1 MRINPRSLSSWSVR
15 RTLLAPALAVFL
27 LAAAVPARAATNA
40 LAALPA
46 KLAALEK
53 SAHGRL
59 GLAVLDTATGTRFG
73 YRDRERFP
81 LCSTF
86 KLVLAAA
93 ILKKSQADPTLLAKH
108 VRYTEP
114 ELLAWA
120 PITRQHL
127 AQGLDVAAL
136 CAAALQYSDNTAAN
150 LLLRELGGPRALT
163 AFARGLGDQAFRL
176 DRPEPELNSAVPHD
190 PRDTTTPS
198 AMAATTA
205 KLVLGRAPALATR
218 EQLAQWLRGNTTGN
232 DSIRAGVP
240 AGWDVGDKTG
250 SGAYGT
256 TNDVAVLWPPKG
268 APLVLALYFTQPD
281 KDAPARKDVLASATR
296 LVLEAM
302 RGGER

>member
-1 MRINPRSLSSWSVR
+1 MRTHPRSLPSWSAR
-15 RTLLAPALAVFL
+15 RALLAPALVVFL
-27 LAAAVPARAATNA
+27 LAAAIPAGAETNA
-40 LAALPA
+40 LATLPA
-46 KLAALEK
+46 RLAALEK

-59 GLAVLDTATGTRFG
+59 GLAVLDTGTGRRFG

-93 ILKKSQADPTLLAKH
+93 ILEKSQADPALLAKH
-108 VRYTEP
+108 VRYAEP

-120 PITRQHL
+120 PVTRQYL

-163 AFARGLGDQAFRL
+163 AFARRLGDTAFRL
-176 DRPEPELNSAVPHD
+176 DRPEPELNSAIPND
-190 PRDTTTPS
+190 PRDTTTPA

-205 KLVLGRAPALATR
+205 KLVLGRALAPAKR
-218 EQLAQWLRGNTTGN
+218 EQLARWLQGNTTGN
-232 DSIRAGVP
+232 ESIRAGVP
-240 AGWDVGDKTG
+240 AGWIVGDKTG

-268 APLVLALYFTQPD
+268 APLVLAVYFTQPD
-281 KDAPARKDVLASATR
+281 KDAPSRKDVLASATR